1 VVQSRD
7 VINRFV
13 RTGCVNKGKSTGRP
27 PISEKV
33 VGDLRERLEHNPDTF
48 GHIWILKFHVFKR
61 PFDDMEELQG
71 EITRCCRCFSLSVIF
86 Q

>member
-33 VGDLRERLEHNPDTF
+33 VGDLGERLEHVWPYLD
-48 GHIWILKFHVFKR
+48 IEV
-61 PFDDMEELQG
+61 P
-71 EITRCCRCFSLSVIF
+71 CV
-86 Q
+86 